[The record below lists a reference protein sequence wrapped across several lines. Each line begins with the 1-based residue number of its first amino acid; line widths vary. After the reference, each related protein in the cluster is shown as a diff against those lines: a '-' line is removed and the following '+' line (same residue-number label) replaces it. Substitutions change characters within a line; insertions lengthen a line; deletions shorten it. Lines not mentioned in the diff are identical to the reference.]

1 MKCKEV
7 QENLSL
13 YLDHELSAEERV
25 LLRNHLVNCS
35 ICQGEL
41 AALQETI
48 SQLSSLEEVNPPAS
62 FRRELYTKL
71 EKSIAQET
79 VRKKKGFWGGGLM
92 TSFKTWKHRTVFLP
106 VAISLVL
113 LVLLVPVFLDEVR
126 FDDSSKLTEKSSEPE
141 MMFYGVSMD
150 QNSVSQ
156 ENVAKSMAPEMAA
169 VNLGRGV
176 APEIMTTTT
185 TGNVVKQSVEESKSA
200 IKPMERK
207 LIKNAEIHLLA
218 DDYNSAVESLKSK
231 VSALDG
237 YITNETVNVID
248 SRGSKRG
255 YLEVRVPQLRF
266 DEFFAGVNNLG
277 KLKNSNI
284 YTQDVTEE
292 YIDVE
297 SRLNVMR
304 TKEERLLAIL
314 NQSGEL
320 SDVLAVENELAN
332 TRAQLESLEG
342 RLRYLSNQTEFST
355 FNLTI
360 EQVVVSTQQVSAS
373 GLQGVGVRAK
383 EAFVKAINNIVLGIG
398 LTLVFISAAIP
409 YLVVVAVVVGLI
421 WRIWRSMQRRK
432 KQG

>member
-7 QENLSL
+7 QESLSL
-13 YLDHELSAEERV
+13 YLDNELSVEERV

-35 ICQGEL
+35 VCQEEL
-41 AALQETI
+41 AALQETV
-48 SQLSSLEEVNPPAS
+48 SLLSSLEEVTPPAS
-62 FRRELYTKL
+62 FRRELYEKL
-71 EKSIAQET
+71 EKNIVQET
-79 VRKKKGFWGGGLM
+79 VREKRGLWGHGLM
-92 TSFKTWKHRTVFLP
+92 TKFRKWRRYSAFLP

-113 LVLLVPVFLDEVR
+113 LVFLVPVFLDFR
-126 FDDSSKLTEKSSEPE
+126 LGDASKFMDDSSEQE
-141 MMFYGVSMD
+141 MMSYGVSMHP
-150 QNSVSQ
+150 NSVGQ

-169 VNLGRGV
+169 DSLERGV
-176 APEIMTTTT
+176 APKIMTTTT
-185 TGNVVKQSVEESKSA
+185 TRNVVKQSVEESKA
-200 IKPMERK
+200 ATKPMERK

-218 DDYNSAVESLKSK
+218 DDYDSAVESLKSK

-248 SRGSKRG
+248 SHGSKRG

-266 DEFFAGVNNLG
+266 DEFFAGINNLG
-277 KLKNSNI
+277 KLKNSHI

-292 YIDVE
+292 YIDVK

-304 TKEERLLAIL
+304 TKEERLLDIL

-355 FNLTI
+355 LNLTI
-360 EQVVVSTQQVSAS
+360 EQVVASTKQVSAS
-373 GLQGVGVRAK
+373 GLQGVGGRAK
-383 EAFVKAINNIVLGIG
+383 EAFVKAINNIVLGLG
-398 LTLVFISAAIP
+398 MTLVFISAAIP
-409 YLVVVAVVVGLI
+409 YLIVVAVVVGLV
-421 WRIWRSMQRRK
+421 WGIWRSMKRRK
-432 KQG
+432 N